1 MIFSMPA
8 QFDSFLQMVNITDTF
23 TIRSTICSIIDQ
35 IKQSKGFKLE
45 ALWSQYSGVM
55 ISGTLSVRYL
65 MVSLVAT

>member
-1 MIFSMPA
+1 MPA
-8 QFDSFLQMVNITDTF
+8 QFDLFLQMVSITDRF
-23 TIRSTICSIIDQ
+23 TIRLTICSIIDQ
-35 IKQSKGFKLE
+35 IKESKGFKSE